1 MSLVYSYSYS
11 YYYLKSMLKPLVTI
25 IVFLMVACAQDIY
38 SLSDNTI
45 FDGKK
50 TVRVYNGM
58 NDGILVYL
66 HCRSKDNDLGQHVLA
81 FAEFQKW
88 SFNDNLFGTTLFWCT
103 MNASNVHA
111 SFEVYRAKTE
121 EYKCDT
127 QCDRNLKKDGG
138 YFFNQFYGYWE
149 KRLSWHIPKTPSF

>member
-1 MSLVYSYSYS
+1 MSLVYSYYY

-25 IVFLMVACAQDIY
+25 LVFLMVASAQD

-45 FDGKK
+45 FEGKQ

-81 FAEFQKW
+81 FGEFQKW

-121 EYKCDT
+121 ENKCDT
-127 QCDRNLKKDGG
+127 QCNRILKKDGG
-138 YFFNQFYGYWE
+138 YFFNQFVGHWE

>member
-1 MSLVYSYSYS
+1 
-11 YYYLKSMLKPLVTI
+11 MLKPLVTI
-25 IVFLMVACAQDIY
+25 LVFLMVASAQD

-45 FDGKK
+45 FEGKQ

-81 FAEFQKW
+81 FGEFQKW

-121 EYKCDT
+121 ENKCDT
-127 QCDRNLKKDGG
+127 QCNRILKKTEAIFLISSLAIGRRDCHGIFLKHHPFKL
-138 YFFNQFYGYWE
+138 YANVL
-149 KRLSWHIPKTPSF
+149 LSKIK